1 MNAWIINQAET
12 ERSTIMSL
20 QGCVYVTRHVPAV
33 RVSSTLLT
41 HSKAIEFNPSQS
53 FILVEW
59 YAKFLLLSST
69 NYGYWSCLYWCGDAD
84 KNIYYMILIP
94 KILCFS
100 RHNYNDN
107 AQMEF
112 HSKFTLDTVRT
123 KENVLSHKIFD
134 YKLWSSVVTFVS
146 QQQQGGI

>member
-1 MNAWIINQAET
+1 
-12 ERSTIMSL
+12 
-20 QGCVYVTRHVPAV
+20 
-33 RVSSTLLT
+33 
-41 HSKAIEFNPSQS
+41 
-53 FILVEW
+53 
-59 YAKFLLLSST
+59 
-69 NYGYWSCLYWCGDAD
+69 
-84 KNIYYMILIP
+84 MILIP

-100 RHNYNDN
+100 RHESLHNYNDN

-112 HSKFTLDTVRT
+112 LSKFTLDTVRT